1 MSADWIRLHRE
12 LNENESWLNTTPA
25 QKVIFVTVLLSVN
38 DGITEQEWNGQ
49 MIEVHPG
56 QMITSLLSLAKKC
69 GGGINSREVKKAL
82 ERLEEINL
90 LVKWPIEYGWVIT
103 VLDWWKYQA
112 PMKNLCR
119 KEGDNG
125 ERGQ

>member
-38 DGITEQEWNGQ
+38 DGITEQEWAGQ

-56 QMITSLLSLAKKC
+56 QMITSLLNA
-69 GGGINSREVKKAL
+69 
-82 ERLEEINL
+82 
-90 LVKWPIEYGWVIT
+90 
-103 VLDWWKYQA
+103 
-112 PMKNLCR
+112 
-119 KEGDNG
+119 
-125 ERGQ
+125 